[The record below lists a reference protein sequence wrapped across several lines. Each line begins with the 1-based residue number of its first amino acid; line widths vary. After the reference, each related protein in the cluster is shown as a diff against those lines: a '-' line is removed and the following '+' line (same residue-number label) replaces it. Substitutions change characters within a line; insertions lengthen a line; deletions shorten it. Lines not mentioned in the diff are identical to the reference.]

1 MKYTNILAKIKS
13 CQTSLELIEKIYQNP
28 GSNRR
33 GLSEKNFSRG
43 WDFYIVG
50 RQGVYINHFYV
61 GVPSIK
67 NLKKSPVNPS
77 VNKNPY
83 TVNRGLEHCTLYS

>member
-1 MKYTNILAKIKS
+1 M
-13 CQTSLELIEKIYQNP
+13 EKP
-28 GSNRR
+28 GFNRR
-33 GLSEKNFSRG
+33 GLSEKTLRLG

-67 NLKKSPVNPS
+67 ISQKISCKISRKNLKKSLTYYKTPSTVNKNPS
-77 VNKNPY
+77 VN
-83 TVNRGLEHCTLYS
+83 RES

>member
-33 GLSEKNFSRG
+33 GLSEKTLRLG
-43 WDFYIVG
+43 WGFYIVG

-61 GVPSIK
+61 GVPS
-67 NLKKSPVNPS
+67 LKKYLTKKIPL
-77 VNKNPY
+77 NKNPY
-83 TVNRGLEHCTLYS
+83 YCK